1 MSKISADTLNE
12 AIEDVLRHALEN
24 KKRNFTETIELQI
37 GLKNYDPSKDKRF
50 VGNLRLPFAPKTR
63 SSICV
68 IGNEKHIEEARN
80 AGITA
85 MTEADLKLMK
95 KDKKLV
101 KKLAQSHS
109 AFVASA
115 SLIRKIPRLV
125 GPGLNKAG
133 KFPTACGNTEDV
145 VAKVEEVKATIKFA
159 LKNKKT
165 LCVHVP
171 IGNVSQD
178 QTEIFANVTLGINY
192 FVSLL
197 PKNWQQVKRVYLHST
212 MGPSNCVYGF

>member
-1 MSKISADTLNE
+1 MSKISAEILND
-12 AIEDVLRHALEN
+12 AIEDLLKHALKT
-24 KKRNFTETIELQI
+24 KKRGFTETIELQI

-50 VGNLRLPFAPKTR
+50 SGNLKLPFAPKLK

-68 IGNEKHIEEARN
+68 IGNVKHLEEAAN
-80 AGITA
+80 SGLKV
-85 MTEADLKLMK
+85 MSEADLKLIK
-95 KDKKLV
+95 KDKKIV

-115 SLIRKIPRLV
+115 SLIRKIPRLL

-133 KFPTACGNTEDV
+133 KFPTACGNADSVLE
-145 VAKVEEVKATIKFA
+145 KVNEVKATIKFQ

-165 LCVHVP
+165 LCIHVP
-171 IGNVSQD
+171 VANVSMD
-178 QTEIFANVTLGINY
+178 EGEIFANTTLAINY

-197 PKNWQQVKRVYLHST
+197 PKNWQQIKRVYLHST
-212 MGPSNCVYGF
+212 MGPSNCIYGF

>member
-1 MSKISADTLNE
+1 ME
-12 AIEDVLRHALEN
+12 AIQDVLKYANQE

-37 GLKNYDPSKDKRF
+37 GIKNYDPNKDKRF
-50 VGNLRLPFAPKTR
+50 AGNLRLPNMPKTR
-63 SSICV
+63 ASVCV
-68 IGNEKHIEEARN
+68 IGNEKHLEEAKN
-80 AGITA
+80 AGIVCLS
-85 MTEADLKLMK
+85 ESDLKAMK

-101 KKLAQSHS
+101 KKLAQSHD

-115 SLIRKIPRLV
+115 SLIRKIPRLL

-133 KFPTACGNTEDV
+133 KFPTTCGNGESCV
-145 VAKVEEVKATIKFA
+145 EKVEQLKSTIKFQ

-171 IGNVSQD
+171 VANVSQ
-178 QTEIFANVTLGINY
+178 TEAEIFANTTLAINY

-197 PKNWQQVKRVYLHST
+197 PKNWQQIKRVYLHST
-212 MGPSNCVYGF
+212 MGPSNCIYGF